1 MKELSRKTVKTVPK
15 KKPVH
20 TLTPA
25 FEQSIRSKT
34 LKALPEVAFEFAADT
49 NGNNGGL
56 ESSGISCGIWY
67 SYDCGNWIAEIVGN
81 LREEVSDYCD
91 NRIGLTGQEEA
102 ALDAAEA
109 CPETFISSEEYYL
122 AAYEGVVKLFRSIR
136 NEAALVMLSDA
147 EGGPC
152 ETFVAWLSKTYPE
165 AVMSTPSV
173 VNPNTKNRI
182 RLFVVELSKLGG
194 K

>member
-1 MKELSRKTVKTVPK
+1 MKELSRKTVKTVSK
-15 KKPVH
+15 KKPAH

-34 LKALPEVAFEFAADT
+34 LKALPKVAFEFAEDL
-49 NGNNGGL
+49 NGNIGGL

-67 SYDCGNWIAEIVGN
+67 SYNCGNWIAAIVQN
-81 LREEVSDYCD
+81 LRKEVS
-91 NRIGLTGQEEA
+91 IGLTEQEEA
-102 ALDAAEA
+102 ALDAAEV
-109 CPETFISSEEYYL
+109 CPETLISSEEYYL